1 MKRPTHGRR
10 WLVWAP
16 LLAVSGWLAFFGEP
30 PAGSSAAVSL
40 PSRPPP
46 PARAATAMP
55 RAEPR
60 ASEDGPAALVPRERL
75 LSSTSTAARPAAQ
88 RDPFS
93 SRSWNPPP
101 PATAAAAEPA
111 PTAPP
116 LPYAFIG
123 KKHEGESWEV
133 YLSRGEHTFVAREGE
148 TLEGSYRVERI
159 APPTLTL
166 TYLPLSQA
174 QTLAIGDAR

>member
-1 MKRPTHGRR
+1 MKRVSGTRR
-10 WLVWAP
+10 WLLWAP

-30 PAGSSAAVSL
+30 PAGSAVVSL
-40 PSRPPP
+40 PSRATP
-46 PARAATAMP
+46 PANPVAAPP
-55 RAEPR
+55 RAEPQPR
-60 ASEDGPAALVPRERL
+60 AEVLAALVPRDRL
-75 LSSTSTAARPAAQ
+75 LSSTQALARTAAP

-93 SRSWNPPP
+93 ARSWNPPP
-101 PATAAAAEPA
+101 AAAAAVPEA
-111 PTAPP
+111 VPTAPP
-116 LPYAFIG
+116 VPYAFIG
-123 KKHEGESWEV
+123 KKHEGETWEV

-174 QTLAIGDAR
+174 QTLSIGDAR